1 MELLDRNHQRQL
13 LQMMA
18 DSYPQP
24 VDGGTLMGGEF
35 NKSNVNIAYLH
46 EYGLVEG
53 TWYGTLDRGNM
64 LAQANITAKGM
75 DFLAEDGGLGAIL
88 GVVTIKLHD
97 NTLKAIIE
105 AKVLSADLPE
115 HDKQRYLDQLREL
128 PGETT
133 KHLVLRLVDA
143 GLDNWQKALPL
154 LQSMLG

>member
-1 MELLDRNHQRQL
+1 MELLDRNHQRHL

-64 LAQANITAKGM
+64 LAQAKITARQY
-75 DFLAEDGGLGAIL
+75 AEGDHRSQG
-88 GVVTIKLHD
+88 
-97 NTLKAIIE
+97 
-105 AKVLSADLPE
+105 P
-115 HDKQRYLDQLREL
+115 
-128 PGETT
+128 
-133 KHLVLRLVDA
+133 
-143 GLDNWQKALPL
+143 
-154 LQSMLG
+154 